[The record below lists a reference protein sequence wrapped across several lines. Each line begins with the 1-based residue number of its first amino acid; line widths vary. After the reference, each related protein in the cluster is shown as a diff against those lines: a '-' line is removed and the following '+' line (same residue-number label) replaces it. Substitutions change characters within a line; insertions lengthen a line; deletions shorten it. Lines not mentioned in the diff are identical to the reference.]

1 MAKQLSSAISNCHKN
16 LIRFFPLLPQ
26 TTQLC
31 EFLFL
36 RQLQGKNITEKNVW
50 AQKVL
55 VARKYH
61 LQLDCH
67 GREFIN
73 KLINNYKLV
82 EN

>member
-50 AQKVL
+50 AKKSVGCSKISFTVRL
-55 VARKYH
+55 PW
-61 LQLDCH
+61 
-67 GREFIN
+67 
-73 KLINNYKLV
+73 
-82 EN
+82 